1 TAGGGSHGLKE
12 NRLRGCPGVAQAAN
26 ACGEEVLE
34 SCEGTSVLGAEVFAS
49 ASGIFGVPGR
59 VALFVT
65 DFYCASRKLVVEIDG
80 GIHEKQKDYDLL
92 RSEILEAKG
101 LKVVRL
107 SNREVFA
114 GEEVVYRKLAE
125 ALGG

>member
-1 TAGGGSHGLKE
+1 M
-12 NRLRGCPGVAQAAN
+12 
-26 ACGEEVLE
+26 
-34 SCEGTSVLGAEVFAS
+34 
-49 ASGIFGVPGR
+49 
-59 VALFVT
+59 T